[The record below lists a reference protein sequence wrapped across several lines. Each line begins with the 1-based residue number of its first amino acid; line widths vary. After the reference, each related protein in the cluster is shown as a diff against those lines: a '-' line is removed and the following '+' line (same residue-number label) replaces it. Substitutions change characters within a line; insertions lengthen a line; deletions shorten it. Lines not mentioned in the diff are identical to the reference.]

1 LTRGWVV
8 DANIVAKLFLTE
20 EFSDT
25 AHELFRNLAG
35 VRKRFF
41 VPDLLFVE
49 CANIFWKHVRR
60 FGFPAD
66 EARERLQD
74 LRSLDLRS
82 VSSTALLADALDLAL
97 EFGISAYDASYVA
110 LARDLSAPLITA
122 DRKLIG
128 KLDGSG
134 VEVCWLGDLAA

>member
-1 LTRGWVV
+1 LRQGWVV
-8 DANIVAKLFLTE
+8 DASVIAKLFLVE
-20 EFSDT
+20 EFSDR
-25 AHELFRNLAG
+25 AQELFRGLAS

-41 VPDLLFVE
+41 VPDLVFVE

-60 FGFPAD
+60 FGLSQD
-66 EARERLQD
+66 EARDNLKD
-74 LRSLDLRS
+74 LRCLDLRS
-82 VSSTALLADALDLAL
+82 VSSTTLLTDALDLAL

-110 LARDLSAPLITA
+110 LAQDLSAPLITA

-134 VEVCWLGDLAA
+134 AEVRWLGDLAA